1 MTSSLTSVS
10 RVTIQKVRISLQNKV
25 LNLAFVI
32 QGFYL
37 NTCHS
42 LWLSSCISKQ
52 KRPKCLMEIQLKA
65 GTGCRMNVKENYK
78 CLQTWTNCILCILF
92 CLFFVIEN
100 IFISANSNVY
110 KFCISP
116 LYLFFFVLLCFV
128 LFRLNRLYGK
138 HEYKICES
146 NFSIRLQ
153 CCSTLQFLEFDIN
166 NANVRKPSS
175 NIFS

>member
-1 MTSSLTSVS
+1 MGGMTSSLTSVS

-25 LNLAFVI
+25 LNLAIVI

-37 NTCHS
+37 NAWDS

-65 GTGCRMNVKENYK
+65 GTGFRMNVKENYK

-110 KFCISP
+110 KFCFSL
-116 LYLFFFVLLCFV
+116 LYLFFLYCFV
-128 LFRLNRLYGK
+128 LF
-138 HEYKICES
+138 C
-146 NFSIRLQ
+146 
-153 CCSTLQFLEFDIN
+153 FD
-166 NANVRKPSS
+166 
-175 NIFS
+175 